1 MKKINSYLLIL
12 SSIALLASCSQKKS
26 SSTSS
31 SVESSV
37 SSESLVISESFES
50 SESEPEVSETE
61 ESETKSAISE
71 TEEESETHETELSI
85 EESSEKLSSTEGSSL
100 PKENLEVTVASPKG
114 APAVGLYNHV
124 FEDNVEVND
133 PTNVQAWLLAGNK
146 DVVIAP
152 TNAGCNLISKK
163 NVSYKLAAILTFG
176 NFYLVSTGNDE
187 NDTLDADDPIFIFQT
202 ATDIPAKLFSYV
214 YSEMNFTNIYYGG
227 DNSNAA
233 RNLILGY
240 DELDEDN
247 APLDYVLVA
256 EPALSN
262 ALSKN
267 KNAKVVGNIQEL
279 YKTKSGG
286 KMITQASVFVH
297 KDLEKEK
304 ADKFLSTLEFEV
316 NYLLDNP
323 LIIDEI
329 FTSYEDLQVA
339 AKLGAN
345 KELLK
350 TVLKENS
357 LGLGFKNA
365 KENKES
371 VDSFLETI
379 GFSATSEEIYY

>member
-1 MKKINSYLLIL
+1 MKKITSYLLIL

-61 ESETKSAISE
+61 ESET
-71 TEEESETHETELSI
+71 EEESETHETELSI
-85 EESSEKLSSTEGSSL
+85 EESSDKLSSTEESSL

-124 FEDNVEVND
+124 FEDNVEVSD

-152 TNAGCNLISKK
+152 TNAGCNLIAKK

-214 YSEMNFTNIYYGG
+214 YSEMNFTNVYYGG

-267 KNAKVVGNIQEL
+267 KNAKVVVNIQEL

-329 FTSYEDLQVA
+329 FASYEDLQVA

-379 GFSATSEEIYY
+379 GLSATSEEIYY